1 MRRLGEP
8 MDDPQNQE
16 EQDLS
21 TYILDK
27 GAIGLGMALLRETWR
42 APKRMFEALKVAFA
56 MGRGSQAGVLRHLI
70 YLAEAAVIAGMA
82 RENGYEHLHAH
93 FGTNPAAV
101 ALRDEDITIAELL
114 QDAGYATGHIGK
126 WGLGEADGAAQ
137 AGLPRRQGFDY
148 FWGYL
153 NHWHAHNSWPT
164 FIWRNEERVE
174 LRNVVPDEDNRGAG
188 AATVKVDFI
197 PRLTQDEAVSSD
209 LKSVAA

>member
-1 MRRLGEP
+1 

-93 FGTNPAAV
+93 FGTLATTVARIAAAISALPVPASPS
-101 ALRDEDITIAELL
+101 RNK
-114 QDAGYATGHIGK
+114 GR
-126 WGLGEADGAAQ
+126 
-137 AGLPRRQGFDY
+137 PRRK
-148 FWGYL
+148 
-153 NHWHAHNSWPT
+153 
-164 FIWRNEERVE
+164 
-174 LRNVVPDEDNRGAG
+174 LRNT
-188 AATVKVDFI
+188 TVAKAR
-197 PRLTQDEAVSSD
+197 PQT
-209 LKSVAA
+209 